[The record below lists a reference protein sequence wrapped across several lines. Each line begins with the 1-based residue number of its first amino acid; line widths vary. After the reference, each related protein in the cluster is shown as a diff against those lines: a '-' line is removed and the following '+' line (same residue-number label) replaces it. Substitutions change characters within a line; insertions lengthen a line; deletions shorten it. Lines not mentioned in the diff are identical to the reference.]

1 MLCGLMTRLQ
11 KLNECLAIARK
22 HNNSYMEQN
31 ILAEIEKET
40 SEPSANSYT
49 DPTDD

>member
-1 MLCGLMTRLQ
+1 MTRLD
-11 KLNECLAIARK
+11 KLNECLQIARK
-22 HNNSYMEQN
+22 HNNTYMEQN

-40 SEPSANSYT
+40 SVPSANSYP